1 MDHGVVCHVEVVEG
15 DSVAEVEEVA
25 EAVVLE
31 GAGVEDNLSRIINFK
46 NSLDQYSLYLEWV
59 AVEADL
65 DHAKRSLEKNREEVD
80 LEVESVNE
88 VEIVKIDRDQGIGIE
103 KIVIVIA
110 IDEAAVVIGKNAIS
124 LLRQRNNFLVNEM
137 IKDHLQKVPERIQ
150 FVGSKS
156 LQNQDNHLIEK
167 LHLEK
172 LLYYFEKMLFLKLQ
186 KTFDSY
192 ALCKKV
198 F

>member
-1 MDHGVVCHVEVVEG
+1 MGTHPIFESDFDC
-15 DSVAEVEEVA
+15 
-25 EAVVLE
+25 LT
-31 GAGVEDNLSRIINFK
+31 
-46 NSLDQYSLYLEWV
+46 EWV

-80 LEVESVNE
+80 LEVESANE

-103 KIVIVIA
+103 KIVI
-110 IDEAAVVIGKNAIS
+110 
-124 LLRQRNNFLVNEM
+124 VNEM

-156 LQNQDNHLIEK
+156 LQNQDNHLLEK
-167 LHLEK
+167 HHLEK
-172 LLYYFEKMLFLKLQ
+172 LLYYSERMLFLKLQ

-192 ALCKKV
+192 ALCKKAMASKDHRFTELSPV
-198 F
+198 SCAKEVTLPSTMVLVVNQFTVKNLPMKTSN

>member
-1 MDHGVVCHVEVVEG
+1 MDHGVVCRVEVVEG

-80 LEVESVNE
+80 PEAESVNE

-156 LQNQDNHLIEK
+156 LQNQDNHLLEK
-167 LHLEK
+167 HHLEK
-172 LLYYFEKMLFLKLQ
+172 LLYYSERMLFLKLQ

>member
-1 MDHGVVCHVEVVEG
+1 MGTHPIFESDFDC
-15 DSVAEVEEVA
+15 
-25 EAVVLE
+25 LT
-31 GAGVEDNLSRIINFK
+31 
-46 NSLDQYSLYLEWV
+46 EWV

-80 LEVESVNE
+80 LEVESANE

-110 IDEAAVVIGKNAIS
+110 IDEAAVVI
-124 LLRQRNNFLVNEM
+124 VNEM

-172 LLYYFEKMLFLKLQ
+172 MLFLKLQ

-192 ALCKKV
+192 ALCKKAMV
-198 F
+198 SKDHPFTELSPVSCAKEVTLPSIMVLVVNQFMVKNLPMKTSN

>member
-1 MDHGVVCHVEVVEG
+1 MGTHPIFESDFDC
-15 DSVAEVEEVA
+15 
-25 EAVVLE
+25 LT
-31 GAGVEDNLSRIINFK
+31 
-46 NSLDQYSLYLEWV
+46 EWV

-80 LEVESVNE
+80 LEVESANE

-103 KIVIVIA
+103 KIVIVI
-110 IDEAAVVIGKNAIS
+110 
-124 LLRQRNNFLVNEM
+124 EM

-156 LQNQDNHLIEK
+156 LQNQDNHLLEK
-167 LHLEK
+167 HHLEK
-172 LLYYFEKMLFLKLQ
+172 LLYYSERMLFLKLQ

-192 ALCKKV
+192 ALCKKAMASKAHPFTELSPV
-198 F
+198 LCAKEVTLPSTMVLVVNQFMVKNLPMKTSN

>member
-1 MDHGVVCHVEVVEG
+1 MGTHPIFESDFDC
-15 DSVAEVEEVA
+15 
-25 EAVVLE
+25 LT
-31 GAGVEDNLSRIINFK
+31 
-46 NSLDQYSLYLEWV
+46 EWV

-103 KIVIVIA
+103 KIVIAIA
-110 IDEAAVVIGKNAIS
+110 IDEAAVVI
-124 LLRQRNNFLVNEM
+124 VNEM

-156 LQNQDNHLIEK
+156 MQNQDNHLLEK
-167 LHLEK
+167 HHLEK
-172 LLYYFEKMLFLKLQ
+172 LLYYSERMLFLKLQ

-192 ALCKKV
+192 ALCKKAMASKAHPFTELSPV
-198 F
+198 PCAKEVTLPSIMVLVVNQFMVKNLPMKTSN

>member
-1 MDHGVVCHVEVVEG
+1 MG
-15 DSVAEVEEVA
+15 
-25 EAVVLE
+25 
-31 GAGVEDNLSRIINFK
+31 
-46 NSLDQYSLYLEWV
+46 
-59 AVEADL
+59 DL

-110 IDEAAVVIGKNAIS
+110 IDEAAVVI
-124 LLRQRNNFLVNEM
+124 VNEM

-156 LQNQDNHLIEK
+156 LQNQDNHLLEK
-167 LHLEK
+167 HHLEK
-172 LLYYFEKMLFLKLQ
+172 LLCYSERMLFLKLQ
-186 KTFDSY
+186 KTFDS
-192 ALCKKV
+192 LCTMQKGYGFKGSSFHRIIPGFMCQGGDFTKHNGTGGKSIYGEKFADENFKLKHTGPGV
-198 F
+198 LSMANAGPNTNGSQFFLCT